1 MFLIVNCYFV
11 GHGCPL
17 LVSYLSSIAVV
28 FVLYWC
34 RICPVL
40 PTAHSCQVDHF
51 TPSFMSVAGVTILG
65 AQNGDEVSV
74 SLTRA
79 TPSTVIVDHVNLE
92 QLGQF
97 TNRSTH

>member
-17 LVSYLSSIAVV
+17 LVSYLSSIEVV

-40 PTAHSCQVDHF
+40 LAPHSGKIHYF
-51 TPSFMSVAGVTILG
+51 TSSLMCVARVTILG
-65 AQNGDEVSV
+65 AENGNKVAISFAC
-74 SLTRA
+74 A
-79 TPSTVIVDHVNLE
+79 TPSTVIVYHVNLE

-97 TNRSTH
+97 SDGSTH

>member
-28 FVLYWC
+28 FVLYCC

-40 PTAHSCQVDHF
+40 LTPYSRQVHYF
-51 TPSFMSVAGVTILG
+51 TPSFMREAGVTILG
-65 AQNGDEVSV
+65 AENGNEIAV
-74 SLTRA
+74 SLARA
-79 TPSTVIVDHVNLE
+79 TPSTVIMYHVNLE
-92 QLGQF
+92 QLGEF
-97 TNRSTH
+97 RYCATH